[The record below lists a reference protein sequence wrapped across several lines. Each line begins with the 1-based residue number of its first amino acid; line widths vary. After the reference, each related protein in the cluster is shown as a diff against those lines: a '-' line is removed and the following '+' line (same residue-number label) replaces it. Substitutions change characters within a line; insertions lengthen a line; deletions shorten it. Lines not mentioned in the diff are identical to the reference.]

1 MSKIFDEEY
10 VDCVDC
16 EIYWTNRCDG
26 VPDATER
33 PCTAFIAIRS
43 INVPQQI
50 KALKTQIKWL
60 VRLIVF
66 LIVMVAA
73 VTVYLMC

>member
-10 VDCVDC
+10 VDCVGC
-16 EIYWTNRCDG
+16 ENYWINRCDG
-26 VPDATER
+26 VSDDAER
-33 PCTAFIAIRS
+33 PCTAFVATRS

-60 VRLIVF
+60 VRLIVI
-66 LIVMVAA
+66 LVILVA
-73 VTVYLMC
+73 VTAAYLMC